1 MNCTPSARIE
11 EKIGGDSSSVFA
23 EEGTLAHEFGD
34 VELTRY
40 LKKIRPKTYEN
51 RLEELR
57 AHELYSDEMEE
68 YVAIYTDY
76 VTQEFKAAK
85 RKTKDAVLLIEE
97 KVDLTDFIENGFGT
111 NDAMII
117 ADGVMEVIDLKYGKG
132 VKVDADKN
140 PQLMLYGLG
149 ALNYFELSYDIHT
162 VRLTIVQPRLN
173 HISSWDIE
181 ADELMTWGENE
192 VRTKAAEAYE
202 GKGLQCAGSWCKWCK
217 AKPQCATL
225 ASQNMK
231 IARHEFKDPHL
242 LSPENL
248 VDIFGQAKQITDW
261 IKSVGDHMLKSA
273 LSGTKYPGLKVVEGR
288 STRKWTDEQKV
299 EDVLRE
305 LPHDETDYMTIKLKG
320 ITAIEKLV
328 GKKEFPIIMD
338 GLVIKPQGSP
348 TLVDESDK
356 RQPFSSAKDD
366 FND

>member
-57 AHELYSDEMEE
+57 AHKLYSGEMED
-68 YVAIYTDY
+68 YVALYTGY
-76 VTQEFKAAK
+76 VIQEFKAAK

-117 ADGVMEVIDLKYGKG
+117 ADGVLEVIDLKYGKG
-132 VKVDADKN
+132 VRVDATN
-140 PQLMLYGLG
+140 NSQLMLYGLG

-162 VRLTIVQPRLN
+162 VRLTISQPRLDS
-173 HISSWDIE
+173 ISSWDIK
-181 ADELMTWGENE
+181 ADELMAWGENE

-202 GKGLQCAGSWCKWCK
+202 GKGLQSAGSWCKWCK
-217 AKPQCATL
+217 AKPQCATR

-231 IARHEFKDPHL
+231 ICRHEFKDPHL
-242 LSPENL
+242 LTTDNL
-248 VDIFGQAKQITDW
+248 ADIYQQSKQISDW
-261 IKSVGDHMLKSA
+261 LKAVGEHMLKEA
-273 LSGTKYPGLKVVEGR
+273 LAGVKFKGLKVVEGR
-288 STRKWTDEQKV
+288 STRKWTSE
-299 EDVLRE
+299 EDVKNRLAE
-305 LPHDETDYMTIKLKG
+305 NGFMPEAYITEKLKG
-320 ITAIEKLV
+320 ITEIEKEV
-328 GKKEFPIIMD
+328 GKKEFPILLD
-338 GLVIKPQGSP
+338 GLVVKPQGSP
-348 TLVDESDK
+348 TLADENDK
-356 RQPFSSAKDD
+356 RRTFSSAADD
-366 FND
+366 FKE